1 MKWSLRSGL
10 ITLWILILIIS
21 LGTGVI
27 MFVLYLQGVGA
38 QLRQATT
45 SAEAACAEISHQYD
59 RYMAG
64 FDSPPERL
72 AEGQREL
79 MWLLEVIFSRIN
91 AMEGG

>member
-1 MKWSLRSGL
+1 MKYSLRFGL
-10 ITLWILILIIS
+10 ATLWLLILTIS
-21 LGTGVI
+21 VSTGVI
-27 MFVLYLQGVGA
+27 MFVLVLPGVGA

-45 SAEAACAEISHQYD
+45 SAEAACAEISHQYE
-59 RYMAG
+59 RYIAG